1 MTLSVQGHYSGGEE
15 AWTREASRE
24 VRACLLKAACPLA
37 TFRLCYLVQLR
48 LKAGTQGAFWPR
60 GSALLSRGG
69 VSGTGLT
76 NPALHLLFCLF
87 FFVRS
92 R

>member
-1 MTLSVQGHYSGGEE
+1 MDS
-15 AWTREASRE
+15 EASGE
-24 VRACLLKAACPLA
+24 VRACLLPAAFPLA
-37 TFRLCYLVQLR
+37 TIHLRYLVQSR
-48 LKAGTQGAFWPR
+48 REAGTQGAFWPR

-69 VSGTGLT
+69 VPGTGLT

-92 R
+92 C